1 MNDLKIALAGNPN
14 CGKTTVFNA
23 LTGAR
28 QRVGNWPGVTVERV
42 MGEYAHADNQVAVTD
57 LPGIYSFSALSP
69 DEEVARKHI
78 LFDTPDVVVN
88 VIDASNLERNL
99 YLTTQLLE
107 MNVPVVVALNMM
119 DMAKQRGIR
128 IEIQH
133 LEKHLGCPVVPVV
146 ASKRKGIEELRA
158 TIETISVSRA
168 TPGVRIE
175 YEKDIEEVLQSL
187 EISLADVALSK
198 NISARWLAVKLL
210 EKDELAEDIVGA
222 DKAQLADV
230 TEQLRKVERLVG
242 EDADMIIADGRYGF
256 IHGLA
261 RDVTAGSDKARKTF
275 SDAVDK
281 VALNKVLGFPVF
293 FGVMYLVF
301 AITIN
306 IGGPFIDFFDGLFGT
321 IFVDGFGH
329 LLTGLHAPE
338 WLVAILAEGIG
349 GGIQTVSTFIPPIFF
364 IFLCLSFLED
374 SGYMSRAAFVMD
386 QALKRIGLPG
396 KAFIPMLV
404 GFGCNVPGIMATRT
418 LESRRDRILAIL
430 INPFMS
436 CGARLP
442 VYTLFAAAFFP
453 NKGGTVIF
461 GIYIIGIALAV
472 LTGLLFKSTLL
483 KGEVTSFVME
493 LPPYHLP
500 TFSGVMYH
508 TWHRLKGFL
517 IKAGKV
523 ILLIVAILG
532 FLNSM
537 GTDGSFG
544 NNDSQKSVL
553 SAMSRAVTPV
563 FRPMGIRDENWPA
576 TVGLFTGIFAK
587 EAVVGTLDSLYSQL
601 EPTEDFI
608 TTEDTEEHGG
618 ISSENSVSSG
628 EAGGEI
634 NRELSASAPLRE
646 KEPEF
651 DFWAGIIDAFAAIPA
666 GFDGFFDGLK
676 DPLGLSGALEEVDDA
691 ERSAYS
697 SMVDHF
703 GKHGPQAAF
712 AYLLFIL
719 IYAPCVAVLAAI
731 AREIGLR
738 WMLFSVSYLTTLAW
752 VISTAYFQ
760 LATFTVNPGAS
771 AGWLGLC
778 AAILITAYIGL
789 RVAGNKNA

>member
-1 MNDLKIALAGNPN
+1 MSNLAIALAGNPN
-14 CGKTTVFNA
+14 CGKTAVFNA

-42 MGEYAHADNQVAVTD
+42 MGEYSHCDATIEVTD

-107 MNVPVVVALNMM
+107 MDVPVVVALNMM

-128 IEIQH
+128 IEVEH
-133 LEKHLGCPVVPVV
+133 LEKHLGCPVVPMV
-146 ASKRKGIEELRA
+146 ASKKRGVEELREA
-158 TIETISVSRA
+158 VCKISK
-168 TPGVRIE
+168 THHKPGVRVA
-175 YEKDIEEVLQSL
+175 YEKDIEKVLRSL
-187 EISLADVALSK
+187 EASLADVARGK
-198 NISARWLAVKLL
+198 KVSARWLAVKLL
-210 EKDELAEDIVGA
+210 EKDELAQKILGA
-222 DKAQLADV
+222 DKAQLPDLE
-230 TEQLRKVERLVG
+230 EQLRRVEHIVG

-261 RDVTAGSDKARKTF
+261 LDVTAGSDKMRKTF
-275 SDAVDK
+275 SDVVDK
-281 VALNKVLGFPVF
+281 VVLNKVLGFPVF
-293 FGVMYLVF
+293 FGIMYLVF
-301 AITIN
+301 ALTIN
-306 IGGPFIDFFDGLFGT
+306 VGGPFIDFFDGLCGT
-321 IFVDGFGH
+321 VFVDGFGH
-329 LLTGLHAPE
+329 LLESINAPA
-338 WLVAILAEGIG
+338 WVGAILAEGIG

-386 QALKRIGLPG
+386 HFLRSIGLPG

-430 INPFMS
+430 MNPFMS

-453 NKGGTVIF
+453 QRGGIVIF
-461 GIYIIGIALAV
+461 GIYLTGIALAV
-472 LTGLLFKSTLL
+472 MTGLLFKKTLL
-483 KGEVTSFVME
+483 RGEVTSFVME

-508 TWHRLKGFL
+508 TWHRLKSFL
-517 IKAGKV
+517 IKAGKI
-523 ILLIVAILG
+523 ILIIVAVLG
-532 FLNSM
+532 FLDSL

-544 NNDSQKSVL
+544 NNDSKDSAL

-563 FRPMGIRDENWPA
+563 FRPMGIEDENWPA

-587 EAVVGTLDSLYSQL
+587 EAVVGTLDSLYNQL
-601 EPTEDFI
+601 DVPEATE
-608 TTEDTEEHGG
+608 
-618 ISSENSVSSG
+618 
-628 EAGGEI
+628 
-634 NRELSASAPLRE
+634 
-646 KEPEF
+646 EPEF
-651 DFWAGIIDAFAAIPA
+651 DFWQGIIDSFAAIPA
-666 GFDGFFDGLK
+666 GFEGFFDGVM
-676 DPLGLSGALEEVDDA
+676 DPLGISGALEDVDEVEQSSYA
-691 ERSAYS
+691 
-697 SMVDHF
+697 SMVAHF
-703 GKHGPQAAF
+703 GDYGSKAAF

-719 IYAPCVAVLAAI
+719 IYCPCVAVLAAI

-738 WMLFSVSYLTTLAW
+738 WMLFAIAYLTTLAW
-752 VISTAYFQ
+752 VVSTAFFQ
-760 LATFTVNPGAS
+760 LATFTVNPSAS

-778 AAILITAYIGL
+778 VAILVVFYIGL
-789 RVAGNKNA
+789 RMAGNKKA

>member
-1 MNDLKIALAGNPN
+1 MSNLKIALTGNPN
-14 CGKTTVFNA
+14 CGKTTVFNG
-23 LTGAR
+23 LTGAK
-28 QRVGNWPGVTVERV
+28 QHVGNWPGVTVERV
-42 MGEYAHADNQVAVTD
+42 MGEYVHCDATIEVTD

-107 MNVPVVVALNMM
+107 MDVPVVVALNMM

-128 IEIQH
+128 LEIDH
-133 LEKHLGCPVVPVV
+133 LAKHLGCPVIPVV
-146 ASKRKGIEELRA
+146 ASKKKGVEELKHA
-158 TIETISVSRA
+158 ICAISK
-168 TPGVRIE
+168 TKHKPGVRVA
-175 YEKDIEEVLQSL
+175 YEKDIEKVLHSL
-187 EISLADVALSK
+187 EVSLGDVALTKKVSP
-198 NISARWLAVKLL
+198 RWLAIKLL
-210 EKDELAEDIVGA
+210 EKDELAEEILGA
-222 DKAQLADV
+222 DKALLPDL
-230 TEQLRKVERLVG
+230 EHQLRKVERLVG
-242 EDADMIIADGRYGF
+242 EDSDMIIADGRYGF

-261 RDVTAGSDKARKTF
+261 RDVTAGSDKLRKSF
-275 SDAVDK
+275 SDVVDK
-281 VALNKVLGFPVF
+281 FALNKVLGFPIF
-293 FGVMYLVF
+293 FFVMYMVF
-301 AITIN
+301 AITMN
-306 IGGPFIDFFDGLFGT
+306 VGAPFIDFFDGLCGT

-329 LLTGLHAPE
+329 LLGLVNTPD
-338 WLVAILAEGIG
+338 WLVAILAEGVG

-386 QALKRIGLPG
+386 HFLRTIGLPG

-430 INPFMS
+430 MNPFMS

-453 NKGGTVIF
+453 QRGGVIIF
-461 GIYIIGIALAV
+461 SIYLIGIALAV
-472 LTGLLFKSTLL
+472 MTGLLFKKTLL
-483 KGEVTSFVME
+483 RGEVTSFVME
-493 LPPYHLP
+493 LPPYHMP

-508 TWHRLKGFL
+508 TWHRLKSFL

-544 NNDSQKSVL
+544 NNDSKNSVL

-563 FRPMGIRDENWPA
+563 FRPMGIEDENWPA

-587 EAVVGTLDSLYSQL
+587 EAVVGTLDSIYAQL
-601 EPTEDFI
+601 ESREADLAFAA
-608 TTEDTEEHGG
+608 EE
-618 ISSENSVSSG
+618 
-628 EAGGEI
+628 A
-634 NRELSASAPLRE
+634 API
-646 KEPEF
+646 F
-651 DFWAGIIDAFAAIPA
+651 DFWQGIIDAFAAIPA
-666 GFDGFFDGLK
+666 GFEGFGQSLL
-676 DPLGLSGALEEVDDA
+676 DPLGLASAVDEVSEVEDRGKYA
-691 ERSAYS
+691 T
-697 SMVDHF
+697 MVDHF
-703 GKHGPQAAF
+703 GEHGPQAAF

-719 IYAPCVAVLAAI
+719 IYAPCVAALAAI

-738 WMLFSVSYLTTLAW
+738 WMLFAVTYLTVLAW
-752 VISTAYFQ
+752 VVSTIYFQ
-760 LATFTVNPGAS
+760 LATFSAHPASS
-771 AGWLGLC
+771 AGWIGLC
-778 AAILITAYIGL
+778 VAMLVGAYVGL
-789 RVAGNKNA
+789 RIAGDQDVEKNA

>member
-1 MNDLKIALAGNPN
+1 MSNLKIALTGNPN

-42 MGEYAHADNQVAVTD
+42 MGEYIHCDTTIDVTD

-69 DEEVARKHI
+69 DEEVARRHI

-88 VIDASNLERNL
+88 VVDASNLERNL

-107 MNVPVVVALNMM
+107 MDVPVVVALNMM

-128 IEIQH
+128 LELEH
-133 LEKHLGCPVVPVV
+133 LEDHLGCPVIPIV
-146 ASKRKGIEELRA
+146 ASRKKGVEELKEAICR
-158 TIETISVSRA
+158 ISKTRH
-168 TPGVRIE
+168 TPGVRVA
-175 YEKDIEEVLQSL
+175 YEKEVEKVLRSL
-187 EISLADVALSK
+187 ELSLGDIALTK
-198 NISARWLAVKLL
+198 NVSPRWLAIKLL
-210 EKDELAEDIVGA
+210 EKDELAQEIIGA
-222 DKAQLADV
+222 DKALLPDIQQELK
-230 TEQLRKVERLVG
+230 KVERLVG
-242 EDADMIIADGRYGF
+242 EDTDLIIADGRYGF

-281 VALNKVLGFPVF
+281 VVLHRVLGFPVF
-293 FGVMYLVF
+293 FFVMYLVF
-301 AITIN
+301 ALTIN
-306 IGGPFIDFFDGLFGT
+306 VGGPFIDFFNGLCGT
-321 IFVDGFGH
+321 IFVDGFAH
-329 LLTGLHAPE
+329 LLAAVHAPE
-338 WLVAILAEGIG
+338 WLIAILAEGIG

-386 QALKRIGLPG
+386 HFLRTIGLPG

-430 INPFMS
+430 MNPFMS

-453 NKGGTVIF
+453 HNGGVVIF
-461 GIYIIGIALAV
+461 SIYLIGIGLAV
-472 LTGLLFKSTLL
+472 MTGLLFKKTLL
-483 KGEVTSFVME
+483 RGEVTSFVME
-493 LPPYHLP
+493 LPPYHMP

-508 TWHRLKGFL
+508 TWHRLKSFL

-523 ILLIVAILG
+523 ILLIVAVLG

-544 NNDSQKSVL
+544 NNDSKDSVL

-563 FRPMGIRDENWPA
+563 FRPMGIQDENWPA

-587 EAVVGTLDSLYSQL
+587 EAVVGTLDSIYSQL
-601 EPTEDFI
+601 EAD
-608 TTEDTEEHGG
+608 
-618 ISSENSVSSG
+618 
-628 EAGGEI
+628 EAAAEI
-634 NRELSASAPLRE
+634 AAE
-646 KEPEF
+646 EPEAVF
-651 DFWAGIIDAFAAIPA
+651 DFWQGIIDAFGAIPA
-666 GFDGFFDGLK
+666 GFEGFGKSLLDPMGLT
-676 DPLGLSGALEEVDDA
+676 GAVETVESTEDRA
-691 ERSAYS
+691 RYA
-697 SMVDHF
+697 SMVGHF
-703 GKHGPQAAF
+703 GEHGSKAAF

-719 IYAPCVAVLAAI
+719 IYCPCVAALAAI
-731 AREIGLR
+731 GREIGIR
-738 WMLFSVSYLTTLAW
+738 WMLFAISYLTTLAW
-752 VISTAYFQ
+752 VISTLYYQ
-760 LATFTVNPGAS
+760 LATFAVNPPVA
-771 AGWLGLC
+771 AGWVGLC
-778 AAILITAYIGL
+778 TGILIAAYFAL
-789 RVAGNKNA
+789 RVAGTRNAEKNA

>member
-1 MNDLKIALAGNPN
+1 MNNLKIALAGNPN

-42 MGEYAHADNQVAVTD
+42 VGEYVHGKSKVTD

-107 MNVPVVVALNMM
+107 MDVPVVVALNMM

-128 IEIQH
+128 IEIEH
-133 LEKHLGCPVVPVV
+133 LEKHLGCPVIPVI
-146 ASKRKGIEELRA
+146 ASKKRGIEDLREA
-158 TIETISVSRA
+158 IEKISGTHHA
-168 TPGVRIE
+168 PGTRVA
-175 YEKDIEEVLQSL
+175 YEKDIEKVIQSL

-198 NISARWLAVKLL
+198 KVSARWLAVKLL
-210 EKDELAEDIVGA
+210 EKDELAEEILGA
-222 DKAQLADV
+222 DRAQLPDLD
-230 TEQLRKVERLVG
+230 EQLRKVERIVG

-261 RDVTAGSDKARKTF
+261 LDVTAGSDKIRKTF
-275 SDAVDK
+275 SDAIDK
-281 VALNKVLGFPVF
+281 VVLNKVLGFPVF

-306 IGGPFIDFFDGLFGT
+306 VGGPFIDFFDGLFGT
-321 IFVDGFGH
+321 LFVDGFGH
-329 LLTGLHAPE
+329 LLESFHTPDWA
-338 WLVAILAEGIG
+338 VAILAEGLG

-386 QALKRIGLPG
+386 HFLRTIGLPG
-396 KAFIPMLV
+396 KAFIPMIV

-418 LESRRDRILAIL
+418 LESKRDRILAIL
-430 INPFMS
+430 MNPFMS

-453 NKGGTVIF
+453 QRGGIVIF
-461 GIYIIGIALAV
+461 GIYLIGIALAV
-472 LTGLLFKSTLL
+472 MTGLLFKSTLL
-483 KGEVTSFVME
+483 RGEVSSFVME

-508 TWHRLKGFL
+508 TWHRLKSFL

-523 ILLIVAILG
+523 ILLIVAVLG
-532 FLNSM
+532 FLNSL

-544 NNDSQKSVL
+544 NNDSKDSAL

-587 EAVVGTLDSLYSQL
+587 EAVVGTLDSIYNQL
-601 EPTEDFI
+601 EI
-608 TTEDTEEHGG
+608 EE
-618 ISSENSVSSG
+618 EVVAE
-628 EAGGEI
+628 EAG
-634 NRELSASAPLRE
+634 
-646 KEPEF
+646 F
-651 DFWAGIIDAFAAIPA
+651 DFWKGIIDSFATIPA
-666 GFDGFFDGLK
+666 GFEGFFGGLK
-676 DPLGLSGALEEVDDA
+676 DPLGLSGALEEVDEA
-691 ERSAYS
+691 EQSSYS
-697 SMVDHF
+697 TMVARF
-703 GKHGPQAAF
+703 GEHGDKAAF

-719 IYAPCVAVLAAI
+719 IYAPCVAALAAI
-731 AREIGLR
+731 YREIGMR
-738 WMLFSVSYLTTLAW
+738 WMLFAVSYLTILAW
-752 VISTAYFQ
+752 VVSTAFFQ
-760 LATFTVNPGAS
+760 LATFAVNPSTS
-771 AGWLGLC
+771 AGWLGVC
-778 AAILITAYIGL
+778 VAILIAFYIGL
-789 RVAGNKNA
+789 RVAGRRQRTG

>member
-1 MNDLKIALAGNPN
+1 MSNLKIALAGNPN

-42 MGEYAHADNQVAVTD
+42 MGEYTHCDAMVDVTD
-57 LPGIYSFSALSP
+57 LPGIYSFSALSL

-88 VIDASNLERNL
+88 VVDASNLERNL

-107 MNVPVVVALNMM
+107 MDVPVVVALNMM

-128 IEIQH
+128 IEVEH
-133 LEKHLGCPVVPVV
+133 LEKHLGCPVVPIV
-146 ASKRKGIEELRA
+146 ASKKRGVEELREA
-158 TIETISVSRA
+158 ICKISKSHHK
-168 TPGVRIE
+168 PGVRVA
-175 YEKDIEEVLQSL
+175 YERDIEEVLQSM
-187 EISLADVALSK
+187 EASLGDVALSK

-210 EKDELAEDIVGA
+210 EKDELAQEILGA
-222 DKAQLADV
+222 DKAQLPDLE
-230 TEQLRKVERLVG
+230 EQLRKVEHIVG

-261 RDVTAGSDKARKTF
+261 LDVTAGSDKARKTF

-281 VALNKVLGFPVF
+281 VVLNKVLGFPVF
-293 FGVMYLVF
+293 FGIMYMVF

-306 IGGPFIDFFDGLFGT
+306 VGGPFIDFFDGLFGAV
-321 IFVDGFGH
+321 FVDGFGH
-329 LLTGLHAPE
+329 LLESIHTPA
-338 WLVAILAEGIG
+338 WAVAILAEGLG

-386 QALKRIGLPG
+386 HFLRTIGLPG

-418 LESRRDRILAIL
+418 LESPRDRILAIL
-430 INPFMS
+430 MNPFMS

-453 NKGGTVIF
+453 HRGGIVIF
-461 GIYIIGIALAV
+461 AIYLTGIALAV
-472 LTGLLFKSTLL
+472 MTGLLFKSTLL

-508 TWHRLKGFL
+508 TWHRLKSFL
-517 IKAGKV
+517 IKAGKI

-544 NNDSQKSVL
+544 NEDSKDSVL
-553 SAMSRAVTPV
+553 SAMGRAVTPV
-563 FRPMGIRDENWPA
+563 FQPMGIEEENWPA

-587 EAVVGTLDSLYSQL
+587 EAVVGTLDSLYNQL
-601 EPTEDFI
+601 ETQDAASLELN
-608 TTEDTEEHGG
+608 
-618 ISSENSVSSG
+618 NSK
-628 EAGGEI
+628 A
-634 NRELSASAPLRE
+634 
-646 KEPEF
+646 EPF
-651 DFWAGIIDAFAAIPA
+651 DFWAGIIDSFATIPA
-666 GFDGFFDGLK
+666 GFEGFFDGLK
-676 DPLGLSGALEEVDDA
+676 DPLGLSGALEEVDEA
-691 ERSAYS
+691 EQSSYA
-697 SMVDHF
+697 SMVSHF
-703 GKHGPQAAF
+703 GEHGAKSAF

-719 IYAPCVAVLAAI
+719 IYCPCVAVLAAI

-738 WMLFSVSYLTTLAW
+738 WMLFSMVYLTTLAW
-752 VISTAYFQ
+752 V
-760 LATFTVNPGAS
+760 
-771 AGWLGLC
+771 
-778 AAILITAYIGL
+778 
-789 RVAGNKNA
+789 

>member
-1 MNDLKIALAGNPN
+1 MSNLKIALAGNPN
-14 CGKTTVFNA
+14 CGKTTVFNC

-42 MGEYAHADNQVAVTD
+42 IGEYDHCDAQVEVTD

-119 DMAKQRGIR
+119 DIAKQRGIK
-128 IEIQH
+128 IEVEH
-133 LEKHLGCPVVPVV
+133 LEEHLGCPVIPLV
-146 ASKRKGIEELRA
+146 ASKKRGMEELRTA
-158 TIETISVSRA
+158 ICNISKTHDKPNTKVA
-168 TPGVRIE
+168 
-175 YEKDIEEVLQSL
+175 YEKDIEKVIRSL
-187 EISLADVALSK
+187 EISLGDIALSK
-198 NISARWLAVKLL
+198 KVSARWLAVKLL
-210 EKDELAEDIVGA
+210 EKDDLALELIGA
-222 DKAQLADV
+222 DKALLPDV
-230 TEQLRKVERLVG
+230 QGELKKVERIVG
-242 EDADMIIADGRYGF
+242 EDTDMIIADGRYGF

-261 RDVTAGSDKARKTF
+261 RDVTAGSDKMRKTF
-275 SDAVDK
+275 SDAIDK
-281 VALNKVLGFPVF
+281 VVLHRFLGFPIF
-293 FGVMYLVF
+293 FGVMYLLF

-306 IGGPFIDFFDGLFGT
+306 VGAPFIDFFDGLCGT

-329 LLTGLHAPE
+329 VLEKVQLPA
-338 WLVAILAEGIG
+338 WAIAILAEGIG
-349 GGIQTVSTFIPPIFF
+349 GGIQTVSTFIPPIFL
-364 IFLCLSFLED
+364 IFFCLSFLED

-386 QALKRIGLPG
+386 HFLRKIGLPG

-430 INPFMS
+430 MNPFMS

-453 NKGGTVIF
+453 QRGGVLIF
-461 GIYIIGIALAV
+461 GIYLIGIGLAV
-472 LTGLLFKSTLL
+472 MTGLLFKQTLL
-483 KGEVTSFVME
+483 RGDVSSFVME

-500 TFSGVMYH
+500 TFSGLMYH
-508 TWHRLKGFL
+508 TWHRLKSFL

-523 ILLIVAILG
+523 ILLVVAVLG
-532 FLNSM
+532 FLNSL

-544 NNDSQKSVL
+544 NNDSEHSVL

-587 EAVVGTLDSLYSQL
+587 EAVVGTLDSIYSQL
-601 EPTEDFI
+601 EAD
-608 TTEDTEEHGG
+608 EE
-618 ISSENSVSSG
+618 IAG
-628 EAGGEI
+628 EEAT
-634 NRELSASAPLRE
+634 AP
-646 KEPEF
+646 F
-651 DFWAGIIDAFAAIPA
+651 AFWPGIIDAFAAIPA
-666 GFDGFFDGLK
+666 GFEHFADRMT
-676 DPLGLSGALEEVDDA
+676 DPLGLSGAVEEVA
-691 ERSAYS
+691 EADRSAYAT
-697 SMVDHF
+697 MVSHF
-703 GKHGPQAAF
+703 GEHGPKAAF

-719 IYAPCVAVLAAI
+719 IYAPCVAALAAI

-738 WMLFSVSYLTTLAW
+738 WMLFAVTYLTVLAW
-752 VISTAYFQ
+752 VIATAYYQ
-760 LATFTVNPGAS
+760 LATFTVNPASS

-778 AAILITAYIGL
+778 VVILGTFYAGL
-789 RVAGNKNA
+789 RIAGNKVAENA

>member
-1 MNDLKIALAGNPN
+1 MNALKIALAGNPN

-28 QRVGNWPGVTVERV
+28 QHVGNWPGVTVERV
-42 MGEYAHADNQVAVTD
+42 MGEYTHCDAMIEVTD

-107 MNVPVVVALNMM
+107 MDVPVVVALNMM

-128 IEIQH
+128 IEVEH
-133 LEKHLGCPVVPVV
+133 LEKHLGCPVIPVV
-146 ASKRKGIEELRA
+146 ASKKTGIEDLRDA
-158 TIETISVSRA
+158 ICKISK
-168 TPGVRIE
+168 THHKPGVRIE
-175 YEKDIEEVLQSL
+175 YEKDIEEVLRTL

-198 NISARWLAVKLL
+198 NVSARWLAVKLL
-210 EKDELAEDIVGA
+210 EKDELAQEIIGA
-222 DKAQLADV
+222 DKAQLPDLN
-230 TEQLRKVERLVG
+230 EQLRKVERIVG
-242 EDADMIIADGRYGF
+242 GDVDMIIADGRYGF

-281 VALNKVLGFPVF
+281 VVLNKVLGFPVF
-293 FGVMYLVF
+293 FFVMYLVF

-306 IGGPFIDFFDGLFGT
+306 VGGPFIDFFDGLCGT

-329 LLTGLHAPE
+329 LLELIQTPA

-386 QALKRIGLPG
+386 HFLRSIGLPG
-396 KAFIPMLV
+396 KAFIPMIV

-418 LESRRDRILAIL
+418 LESRRDRILAVL
-430 INPFMS
+430 MNPFMS

-442 VYTLFAAAFFP
+442 VYTLFAAAFFQQR
-453 NKGGTVIF
+453 GGVVIF
-461 GIYIIGIALAV
+461 GIYLIGIALAV
-472 LTGLLFKSTLL
+472 MTGLLFKNTLL
-483 KGEVTSFVME
+483 RGEVTSFVME
-493 LPPYHLP
+493 LPPYHMP

-508 TWHRLKGFL
+508 TWHRLSSFL

-523 ILLIVAILG
+523 ILLIVAVLG

-544 NNDSQKSVL
+544 NSDSSNSVL
-553 SAMSRAVTPV
+553 SAMSRTVTPV
-563 FRPMGIRDENWPA
+563 FRPMGIEDENWPA

-587 EAVVGTLDSLYSQL
+587 EAVVGTLDSIYGQL
-601 EPTEDFI
+601 EVQAGQAS
-608 TTEDTEEHGG
+608 EEPD
-618 ISSENSVSSG
+618 EVY
-628 EAGGEI
+628 
-634 NRELSASAPLRE
+634 
-646 KEPEF
+646 
-651 DFWAGIIDAFAAIPA
+651 DFWGGIIDSFAAIPA
-666 GFDGFFDGLK
+666 GYEGFWDTLK
-676 DPLGLSGALEEVDDA
+676 DPLGLFGALEEV
-691 ERSAYS
+691 EESESGEKYVT
-697 SMVDHF
+697 MVSHF
-703 GKHGPQAAF
+703 GEQGSKAAF

-719 IYAPCVAVLAAI
+719 IYAPCVAAMAAI
-731 AREIGLR
+731 AREIGMR
-738 WMLFSVSYLTTLAW
+738 WMIFAVSYLTVLAW
-752 VISTAYFQ
+752 VIATLYYQF
-760 LATFTVNPGAS
+760 ATFSIHPSTS
-771 AGWLGLC
+771 AGWIGLC
-778 AAILITAYIGL
+778 AGILAAFYLGM
-789 RVAGNKNA
+789 RVAGGKQRGS